1 MIAAQDIIELAG
13 ELSLDPSV
21 VEKDYVLGW
30 LLAGIS
36 EHPDLG
42 PSWLFKGGTCLKKV
56 FFETYR
62 FSEDLDFTLREEAQI
77 DEGFLSRTLRE
88 VAEWVYRETGIEV
101 PAEQIRV
108 KVFQNPRGRP
118 AAEARIYYRGP
129 LQPRGSPPRIKLDL
143 TADERVVLDPDCLP
157 INHPYD
163 DRPAAGISV
172 NCYPYAEVFAE
183 KIRALGDRGRPRDL
197 YDVINLY
204 RREDA
209 LEAAPN
215 VREVLAEKCAFK
227 GIPVPSLPALEP
239 AREELA
245 ADWEHMLAHQLPS
258 LPPFESYW
266 NELPGFFAWLAE
278 HERPAA
284 PAPYRMAAGEVL
296 LRPAVGTL
304 TALGLPRVAPLERIR
319 FAAANRLCVDLDYTT
334 LEGRRS
340 VRRIEPYSLRRT
352 QEGNVVLHALR
363 ADSGQHRSYRVD
375 LINGATVSNQ
385 LFTPKYA
392 VELSPESPL
401 AIPPAR
407 RGSGA
412 HSSTPVSRRARR
424 STFGPEPRYVYECPY
439 CYKKFSRRR
448 ADSRLRAH
456 KDRYGQACPGR
467 SGIFVSGP

>member
-36 EHPDLG
+36 QHPELG
-42 PSWLFKGGTCLKKV
+42 PSWVFKGGTCLKKV

-62 FSEDLDFTLREEAQI
+62 FSEDLDFTLREQAQI
-77 DEGFLSRTLRE
+77 DEALLGRTLRE
-88 VAEWVYRETGIEV
+88 VAEWVYREAGIEV

-108 KVFQNPRGRP
+108 KVFENPRGHP
-118 AAEARIYYRGP
+118 AAETRIYYRGP
-129 LQPRGSPPRIKLDL
+129 LQPRGSLPRIKLDL
-143 TADERVVLDPDCLP
+143 TADEHVVLDPDYLP

-163 DRPAAGISV
+163 DRPIAGILV
-172 NCYPYAEVFAE
+172 RCYPYAEVFAE
-183 KIRALGDRGRPRDL
+183 KIRALGDRARPRDL

-204 RREDA
+204 RREEA
-209 LEAAPN
+209 LEAAAN
-215 VREVLAEKCAFK
+215 VREILAEKCTFK
-227 GIPVPSLPALEP
+227 DIPVPTLAVLEP

-245 ADWEHMLAHQLPS
+245 ADWEHMLSHQLPS
-258 LPPFESYW
+258 LPPFESFW
-266 NELPGFFAWLAE
+266 SDLPGFFAWLAE
-278 HERPAA
+278 RERPAA
-284 PAPYRMAAGEVL
+284 PVPYRMAAGEVL

-319 FAAANRLCVDLDYTT
+319 FAAANRICVDLDYTT

-363 ADSGQHRSYRVD
+363 ADTGQHRSYRAD
-375 LINGATVSNQ
+375 LINGATISNQ
-385 LFTPKYA
+385 FFTPKYA

-401 AIPPAR
+401 AIPSAR
-407 RGSGA
+407 GGSGA
-412 HSSTPVSRRARR
+412 RSRASGSRAARR
-424 STFGPEPRYVYECPY
+424 SSFGLEPRYVYECPH
-439 CYKKFSRRR
+439 CRKRFRRR
-448 ADSRLRAH
+448 SADPRLRAH
-456 KDRYGQACPGR
+456 KNRYGQACPGR